1 MKDGFIKVAAATP
14 EVIPADC
21 QNNAEKIIKLIKE
34 AHSLGVQVIVFPEL
48 SITAYTCAD
57 LFLHDSLLSSALEA
71 LKQILDVSKDVE
83 SLIIVGVPL
92 AFDEK
97 LYNCAAVIFK
107 GIILGVVP
115 KKNLANYNEFY
126 ESRYFTGGDIHK
138 QIKIFGQEVLLS
150 NRQIFVNDEM
160 PEFKIGVEIC
170 EDLWVI
176 DSPSI
181 DYIKAG
187 AFLIANLSASNEVVS
202 KADYRKLLVASQ
214 SGRGIC
220 GYIYC
225 DSGLGESSTDM
236 VFSGH
241 NIIAENGVILKESK
255 PFSIGLTITEIDLQK
270 LKQERLRTKSI
281 TYSQEYIK
289 EIPFSLK
296 KKLTKIIRFIS
307 KSPFLPKDSQDNSVV
322 CQHILN
328 IQAHGLATRLK
339 ATGIKKVC
347 LGLSGGLDS
356 AWALY
361 VAIRAFEILGYD
373 KKSIYA
379 ISMPSIANIP
389 KTKNNAKALALFEGV
404 TFWEIPIVHAIKQHI
419 KDIGLSE
426 DNFGIA
432 YENAQARERTQIL
445 MDIANET
452 DALMIGAGDL
462 SELALGF
469 TTYGGDHMSMYAVNV
484 SIPKTLIQYLINYLI
499 QSTKNQAKV
508 KILTNILNTPI
519 SPELVPSPKNEIIQ
533 KTESIIGPYELHD
546 FFLYYMARYGFGP
559 QKIFR
564 LARRAF
570 KEYSDQEIKKWLTVF
585 LKRFFAN
592 QFKRSCLPDGPK
604 VTLISLSP
612 RADWKMSSDTS
623 AKVWQ
628 KELEML

>member
-1 MKDGFIKVAAATP
+1 MKDGFIKVAAASP
-14 EVIPADC
+14 EVVPADC
-21 QNNAEKIIKLIKE
+21 RHNAQKIIKLIKE

-48 SITAYTCAD
+48 SITAYSCGD
-57 LFLHDSLLSSALEA
+57 LFLHESLLNAALEA
-71 LKQILDVSKDVE
+71 LKEILNVSKDTE
-83 SLIIVGVPL
+83 LLIITGVPL

-107 GIILGVVP
+107 GKILGLIP

-126 ESRYFTGGDIHK
+126 EARYFTGGDIHK
-138 QIKIFGQEVLLS
+138 QVKIFGQDVFLS
-150 NRQIFVNDEM
+150 NRQVFVNEEM

-176 DSPSI
+176 DPPSI
-181 DYIKAG
+181 NYIKAG
-187 AFLIANLSASNEVVS
+187 AFLIANLAASNEVIK

-214 SGRGIC
+214 SGRGVC

-225 DSGLGESSTDM
+225 DAGKGESSTDM

-241 NIIAENGVILKESK
+241 NIIAENGVILEEAK
-255 PFSIGLTITEIDLQK
+255 PFAAGLTVSEIDLQK

-281 TYSQEYIK
+281 TYFQENIK
-289 EIPFSLK
+289 AIPFSLK
-296 KKLTKIIRFIS
+296 KKLTEITRFIS
-307 KSPFLPKDSQDNSVV
+307 RNPFLPDGLNDNNA
-322 CQHILN
+322 CEHIFN

-356 AWALY
+356 SWALY

-373 KKSIYA
+373 KKSILA
-379 ISMPSIANIP
+379 ISMPSSANTS
-389 KTKNNAKALALFEGV
+389 KTKDNAKALALIEGV
-404 TFWEIPIVHAIKQHI
+404 TFREIPIDQAIKQHL
-419 KDIGLSE
+419 KDIGLGPYE
-426 DNFGIA
+426 FGIA

-445 MDIANET
+445 MDIANEIN
-452 DALMIGAGDL
+452 ALMIGTGDL

-469 TTYGGDHMSMYAVNV
+469 TTYGGDHMSMYAVNI
-484 SIPKTLIQYLINYLI
+484 SIPKTLI
-499 QSTKNQAKV
+499 
-508 KILTNILNTPI
+508 KILVGYLAKTIKDPQKAMLLTDILNTPI
-519 SPELVPSPKNEIIQ
+519 SPELVPSRQDKIIQ

-546 FFLYYMARYGFGP
+546 FFLYYAVGYGFGP
-559 QKIFR
+559 KKIFR

-570 KEYSDQEIKKWLTVF
+570 GEYSDQEIKKWLTVF
-585 LKRFFAN
+585 FERFFAN

-604 VTLISLSP
+604 VTFISLSP
-612 RADWKMSSDTS
+612 RADLKMPSDAS

-628 KELEML
+628 KELEMI